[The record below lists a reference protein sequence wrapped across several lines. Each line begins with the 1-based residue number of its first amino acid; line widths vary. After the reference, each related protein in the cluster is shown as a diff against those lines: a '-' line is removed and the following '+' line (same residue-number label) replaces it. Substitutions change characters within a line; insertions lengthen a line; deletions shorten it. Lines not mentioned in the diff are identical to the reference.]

1 MTGDNWG
8 RIAFSVAVA
17 GLAIGVL
24 MHRMG
29 QSRPA
34 TWAVAATCALLIT
47 LPVVNVLRVLAE
59 EARRRDWLF
68 VGIATG
74 VLVLVVLRV
83 AISL

>member
-8 RIAFSVAVA
+8 RIAFVVVGA

-24 MHRMG
+24 LHRLG
-29 QSRPA
+29 QSRA
-34 TWAVAATCALLIT
+34 AAWALVATCALLIV

-59 EARRRDWLF
+59 EVERRDWLF
-68 VGIATG
+68 VGLAAG

-83 AISL
+83 AITF